1 MKIHVTRAYLDL
13 ARVVIDAQIHGNPD
27 AENSED
33 VIFALMSCTYIYS
46 FMALT
51 AFSSSHL
58 HEIWI
63 QNPSKLK
70 IKYKNCDTFEQLMA
84 GPLKELKVALNELST
99 QLGITPIHKSKP
111 AKWRELNE
119 MLKGFRDYF
128 VHPNPEAFHN
138 HVQATVSLKW
148 AFPSKLASEIIG
160 YYFQETGKEIPSWVS
175 KSSISCRGFNY
186 VGT

>member
-1 MKIHVTRAYLDL
+1 MKFHVTKAYLDL
-13 ARVVIDAQIHGNPD
+13 ARGVIDTQIYGNPD

-33 VIFALMSCTYIYS
+33 VIFALMSCTYVYS

-58 HEIWI
+58 HNFWI
-63 QNPSKLK
+63 QNPSSMK
-70 IKYKNCDTFEQLMA
+70 IKYKECETFEQLMA
-84 GPLKELKVALNELST
+84 GPLKELKNALKELSI
-99 QLGITPIHKSKP
+99 QLGIIPIHEAKP

-128 VHPNPEAFHN
+128 VHPNPEEFHN
-138 HVQATVSLKW
+138 QVQTTANLKW
-148 AFPSKLASEIIG
+148 EFPSKLASEIIG
-160 YYFQETGKEIPSWVS
+160 HYFQETGQRIPNWVS
-175 KSSISCRGFNY
+175 KSSLSCRGFNY

>member
-13 ARVVIDAQIHGNPD
+13 ARGVIDTQVYGNPS

-33 VIFALMSCTYIYS
+33 VIFALMSCTYVYS

-58 HEIWI
+58 HEFWI
-63 QNPSKLK
+63 KSPSSLK
-70 IKYKNCDTFEQLMA
+70 TKYEDCKTFEQLMA
-84 GPLKELKVALNELST
+84 GPLKELKSALKELSI
-99 QLGITPIHKSKP
+99 QLGITPIHEGKP

-119 MLKGFRDYF
+119 MLKAYRDYF
-128 VHPNPEAFHN
+128 VHPNPEAFHS
-138 HVQATVSLKW
+138 HVQATTSFKW
-148 AFPSKLASEIIG
+148 AFPSKLTSEIIG
-160 YYFQETGKEIPSWVS
+160 YYFQEAGQEIPEWVS
-175 KSSISCRGFNY
+175 KNSISCRGFDY